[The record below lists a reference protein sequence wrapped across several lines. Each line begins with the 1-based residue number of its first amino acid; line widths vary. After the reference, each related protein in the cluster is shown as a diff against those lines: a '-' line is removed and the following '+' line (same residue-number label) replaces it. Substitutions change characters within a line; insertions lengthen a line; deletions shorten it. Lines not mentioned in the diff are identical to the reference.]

1 MRRQGL
7 ASASCVLACTL
18 AACTQG
24 ASNDSALAAK
34 MRVANAQF
42 VAGASPVAADGPDV
56 EALSLLTNTIW
67 PGCSDK
73 PLAGALG
80 STATATALALDGDSG
95 YWLVAAGVPDV
106 AAPNF
111 PTFRANAAFSTTLA
125 PGTYALEVRAIDGT
139 GNFGAPR
146 RQTLT
151 ALPAPPSA
159 SVTGALVVT
168 LTWDTEADL
177 DLHVVDPLGNEI
189 FHGAPRST
197 SATEPGA
204 STDAG
209 SNDGVGVLDLDS
221 NAQCVID
228 GLRREDVVWASDP
241 PSGDY
246 LVRVDAASLCGAA
259 TADWKVEVTHDGSSL
274 TGAIGIALDSD
285 TRGAHDR
292 GAGVLADEF
301 ELP

>member
-1 MRRQGL
+1 MRGAVL
-7 ASASCVLACTL
+7 VSSLFVLAG
-18 AACTQG
+18 CTQG
-24 ASNDSALAAK
+24 ASSDPALDAK

-42 VAGASPVAADGPDV
+42 VAGPTPVAADGPDV
-56 EALSLLTNTIW
+56 EAINLLTNTIW
-67 PGCSDK
+67 LGYADK

-80 STATATALALDGDSG
+80 ATATAAALALDGDSG
-95 YWLVAAGVPDV
+95 YWIVAAGVPDV
-106 AAPNF
+106 AAPSF
-111 PTFRANAAFSTTLA
+111 PTFHASAAFSTTLT
-125 PGTYALEVRAIDGT
+125 PGTYALEVRAV
-139 GNFGAPR
+139 NASNRFGVPS

-151 ALPAPPSA
+151 AVPGSPSV

-189 FHGAPRST
+189 FHGAPRSASPSEPDT
-197 SATEPGA
+197 SDGGDGTA
-204 STDAG
+204 
-209 SNDGVGVLDLDS
+209 GVGVLDVDS
-221 NAQCVID
+221 NAECVID

-246 LVRVDAASLCGAA
+246 LVRVDAASLCGQASA
-259 TADWKVEVTHDGSSL
+259 HWKVEVTHDGTSL
-274 TGAIGIALDSD
+274 GGAIGLALDSD

-292 GAGVLADEF
+292 GAGILADEF